1 MSVKWKPVAIPLCRP
16 LHCEEFR
23 GTRECP
29 SCKKTAAAIDKNG
42 DGTIVTRSFTVVD
55 WSQIVQQHGPLVW
68 TTVYRLLRHDAD
80 AADCFQRT
88 FLSALVLS
96 RTQTVRNW
104 PGLLRRLG
112 TARALESLRQRLRQ
126 AQRVQ
131 PLLAEIEVS
140 SNSPE
145 PDQAA
150 AIRELSDHLREALAE
165 LDARQAQVFCLI
177 CLDGLSYAETADE
190 LGLTTNHVGVL
201 LNRARLGLRDRLRG
215 HEPAAARR
223 VEEVE
228 P

>member
-1 MSVKWKPVAIPLCRP
+1 
-16 LHCEEFR
+16 
-23 GTRECP
+23 
-29 SCKKTAAAIDKNG
+29 
-42 DGTIVTRSFTVVD
+42 VVD

-96 RTQTVRNW
+96 RTQTIRNW

-126 AQRVQ
+126 AQRLR
-131 PLLAEIEVS
+131 PLLADEAVS
-140 SNSPE
+140 SATPG

-150 AIRELSDHLREALAE
+150 VVRELSDQLREALAD
-165 LDARQAQVFCLI
+165 LDERQAQVFCLI
-177 CLDGLSYAETADE
+177 CLDGLSYAETADQV
-190 LGLTTNHVGVL
+190 GITVNHVGVL
-201 LNRARLGLRDRLRG
+201 LNRARLGLRERLRG
-215 HEPAAARR
+215 HEPASARR
-223 VEEVE
+223 AGEGE

>member
-1 MSVKWKPVAIPLCRP
+1 M
-16 LHCEEFR
+16 
-23 GTRECP
+23 
-29 SCKKTAAAIDKNG
+29 
-42 DGTIVTRSFTVVD
+42 VD

-104 PGLLRRLG
+104 PGLLHRLA
-112 TARALESLRQRLRQ
+112 TARALEALRQRLRQ
-126 AQRVQ
+126 AQRLR
-131 PLLAEIEVS
+131 PLFAEVALS
-140 SNSPE
+140 SDTPG

-150 AIRELSDHLREALAE
+150 VVSELGDHLREALAH

-177 CLDGLSYAETADE
+177 CLDGLSYAETAE
-190 LGLTTNHVGVL
+190 QLGLTVSHVGVL
-201 LNRARLGLRDRLRG
+201 LNRARLGLRQRLRG
-215 HEPAAARR
+215 HEPAARR
-223 VEEVE
+223 RAEEVQ

>member
-1 MSVKWKPVAIPLCRP
+1 
-16 LHCEEFR
+16 
-23 GTRECP
+23 
-29 SCKKTAAAIDKNG
+29 
-42 DGTIVTRSFTVVD
+42 VVD
-55 WSQIVQQHGPLVW
+55 WAQIVQQHGPLVW

-126 AQRVQ
+126 AQRLR
-131 PLLAEIEVS
+131 PLLGEVGVVS
-140 SNSPE
+140 STPE
-145 PDQAA
+145 PNQAA
-150 AIRELSDHLREALAE
+150 AIRELSNHLRAALAE

-177 CLDGLSYAETADE
+177 CLDGLSYAETAE
-190 LGLTTNHVGVL
+190 QLGLTVSHVGVL
-201 LNRARLGLRDRLRG
+201 LNRARLILRERLRG

-223 VEEVE
+223 PEEVE